1 MIPIWQSAFLPFEE
15 AVRASANRRMGLSG
29 DKTMSAEQPTNAD
42 ILQAVQ
48 KVSERAVKTE
58 TSISYIK
65 WIAIIGF
72 SASIGVSTFL
82 DQKQSSRISRVEARL
97 DANIAAL
104 DAKID
109 RIEDGFAIHR
119 NTACQCEK
127 TE

>member
-1 MIPIWQSAFLPFEE
+1 
-15 AVRASANRRMGLSG
+15 
-29 DKTMSAEQPTNAD
+29 MSAEQPTNAD

-72 SASIGVSTFL
+72 SASIGVAAFL

-104 DAKID
+104 DAKMD
-109 RIEDGFAIHR
+109 RIEDGFASHR